1 MSQTE
6 KNILPIHFI
15 IAVPRTGSTLLHT
28 MLSQHSNVISILE
41 EPFYLSLYD
50 KYNRVRF
57 WTTKLISEYVDD
69 FYLFSNH
76 KSILQ
81 MPTKSDL
88 IENLKSN
95 IKNLNWDL
103 VVQLTFNS
111 FQSNDNK
118 TDATCIIC
126 KELSIHDQI
135 IELSVRYPKSKFIFL
150 YRNPLDN
157 IARWKNFRAKRLKK
171 PDKITDLATR
181 WNYRNEKTI
190 SAKKIIDKS
199 RVLNIKYLDLI
210 QNPEQVLQNI
220 CAFLDL
226 EYTNSLMGY
235 SESVKKSIESLKN
248 EEEHFMS
255 SFNEFHSG
263 LLTKPNSSKID
274 TWKKDLSS
282 IEATRAWG
290 ICAKT
295 ACKLGYQK
303 PDEIN
308 SENINPETQGN
319 RFLIF
324 KNQLTVKLWTRSPFW
339 LRKRVKKLKYGKFV
353 EKYYSDKE

>member
-1 MSQTE
+1 MSLTE

-15 IAVPRTGSTLLHT
+15 IAIPRTGSTLLHT
-28 MLSQHSNVISILE
+28 MLSQHRNVISILE

-50 KYNRVRF
+50 KYSNVGF
-57 WTTKLISEYVDD
+57 WTSKLISEYVED

-88 IENLKSN
+88 IENLRSN
-95 IKNLNWDL
+95 INNLNWDL

-111 FQSNDNK
+111 FQTNSSK
-118 TDATCIIC
+118 TDASCIIC
-126 KELSIHDQI
+126 KELSIHNHI

-157 IARWKNFRAKRLKK
+157 IARWRNFREKRLKK
-171 PDKITDLATR
+171 SEKISDIATR

-190 SAKKIIDKS
+190 SAKKNIDKS
-199 RVLNIKYLDLI
+199 RILNLKYISLI

-220 CAFLDL
+220 CNFLDL
-226 EYTNSLMGY
+226 EYTDSLMGY
-235 SESVKKSIESLKN
+235 SENVKKSIESLGHKN
-248 EEEHFMS
+248 EYYVDN
-255 SFNEFHSG
+255 FNEFHSG
-263 LLTKPNSSKID
+263 LLTKPNSAKID

-282 IEATRAWG
+282 IEAATAWE
-290 ICAKT
+290 ICANT

-303 PDEIN
+303 PDEIISDEISLPIQKN
-308 SENINPETQGN
+308 K
-319 RFLIF
+319 FLIF
-324 KNQLTVKLWTRSPFW
+324 KNKLTVKLWTSSPFW
-339 LRKRVKKLKYGKFV
+339 LRKRVKKLKYGAFV
-353 EKYYSDKE
+353 EKYYNNKE